1 MGQTLASARK
11 KRENGEER
19 KEGKGSKR
27 KGMVEGTKGEGVKVK
42 EREEEGKGLREGE
55 SGKG

>member
-1 MGQTLASARK
+1 MPVLERK
-11 KRENGEER
+11 MEYGEEK